1 MVKLIRFD
9 DPNVTDK
16 ELELYQH
23 VEDVAGRLGVSPS
36 VPVESETF
44 FINLLQQF
52 DGKAEDLTVWLEKQ
66 IVHHFIAL
74 GDRPKW
80 IQGPE
85 WPFANGVPMLF
96 AGQIDVQK
104 QQGELT
110 SGLFHDDTSLY
121 VFVGKKVPP
130 VVVVQQ
136 Y

>member
-9 DPNVTDK
+9 DPNVTDN

-44 FINLLQQF
+44 FINLLRQF
-52 DGKAEDLTVWLEKQ
+52 DGKAEDLTVWLEQQ

-74 GDRPKW
+74 GGRPKW
-80 IQGPE
+80 IQDPE
-85 WPFANGVPMLF
+85 WPLANGVPMVF

-130 VVVVQQ
+130 VVVIQQ
-136 Y
+136 F